1 MPSVLATRLAPA
13 IRRLGDELI
22 TASRGGGRLVGGQ
35 ALDQLHAIQL
45 GHEQVAQHQI
55 VALLFQQAQGMTAV
69 LGGFDVRDAGLE
81 KQASQVFALQ

>member
-22 TASRGGGRLVGGQ
+22 TASRGGRLVGGQ